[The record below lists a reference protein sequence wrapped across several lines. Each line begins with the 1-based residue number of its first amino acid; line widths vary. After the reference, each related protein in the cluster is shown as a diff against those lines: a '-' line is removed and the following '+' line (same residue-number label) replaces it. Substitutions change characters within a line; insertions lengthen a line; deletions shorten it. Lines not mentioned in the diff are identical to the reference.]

1 MKAPLEYTTKVN
13 QHITP
18 APLKPIHMAIVGP
31 PKSGK
36 STLAKRFAAELGLM
50 KISPTDI
57 VELLLS
63 KYSKAL
69 ISQQIQAELIEGTY
83 LHINNTIFECHISW
97 VKVMALS

>member
-1 MKAPLEYTTKVN
+1 MKAPLEYTTKAN

-18 APLKPIHMAIVGP
+18 APPKPIHMAIVGP

-69 ISQQIQAELIEGTY
+69 ISQQIQAELIEGMDQTCHPQSRVAETR
-83 LHINNTIFECHISW
+83 LLNIFDP
-97 VKVMALS
+97 